1 MSQATVSIKWS
12 SVQRKAGVPKSMTN
26 LADNGFDN
34 YKPMSMEDVVITV
47 TRACNQMVA
56 KQFGCKP
63 FKTIL
68 ITFNGRFTRRGGH
81 CEWIDAG
88 SDTAHIMVASG
99 NSCPSMG
106 QRQFVETIAHELIHA
121 KQMAQGELKWRGG
134 DFEWMGDRVRK
145 DLGLKYRQ
153 FGHEV
158 EAFDNQVAI
167 RKAAINSIFSPAKTT
182 FACPHCGKEYGS
194 RQGRYRHLRSKA
206 CQ

>member
-1 MSQATVSIKWS
+1 MSQATVTIKWS
-12 SVQRKAGVPKSMTN
+12 SVQRKAGLPKQITN
-26 LADNGFDN
+26 LADNGYDN
-34 YKPMSMEDVVITV
+34 YKSMTMQELVVSI

-63 FKTIL
+63 FKKIL
-68 ITFNGRFTRRGGH
+68 ITFNGRFKRRGGH
-81 CEWIDAG
+81 CEWIDQG
-88 SDTAHIMVASG
+88 SDSAHIMVASG

-106 QRQFVETIAHELIHA
+106 QRHFVEVIGHELIHA

-158 EAFDNQVAI
+158 EAFENQGAI
-167 RKAAINSIFSPAKTT
+167 RRAAVASLFSAPKES
-182 FACPHCGKEYGS
+182 FACPHCGKEYQS